1 MTDFGSTEME
11 MLWLSVVLGLVQLL
25 VATFLSVTTRG
36 MPWGVSARDAGAPP
50 MGLRGARIER
60 AYRNFLETF
69 PFFAA
74 AVLIVQVLNKH
85 TPSTAIG
92 AQVYFWSRLIYVPAY
107 ALGVPYLRTIVW
119 VTSLIGI
126 GMVMRGVWPGM

>member
-1 MTDFGSTEME
+1 MMDFGSTEME
-11 MLWLSVVLGLVQLL
+11 MLWLSIVLGIVQLL
-25 VATFLSVTTRG
+25 VATLLSVSSRG
-36 MPWGVSARDAGAPP
+36 MPWGVSARDTNAPP

-60 AYRNFLETF
+60 AYRNFIETF

-85 TPSTAIG
+85 TPSTVIG